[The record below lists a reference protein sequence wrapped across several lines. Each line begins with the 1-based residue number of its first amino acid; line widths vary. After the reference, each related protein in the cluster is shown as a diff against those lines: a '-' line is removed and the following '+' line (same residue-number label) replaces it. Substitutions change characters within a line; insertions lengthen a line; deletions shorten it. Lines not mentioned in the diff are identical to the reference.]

1 MLAVQP
7 PLQALCKGAQSLQWQ
22 VSMNGGLNWSDLAN
36 NSFYS
41 GVTTSQLGVAGVNAS
56 FANYQYRLLATGAG
70 GCQSSSVPVTLQIL
84 IPSLSISQGQG
95 CVGDT
100 VSVMVSITNGPNLG
114 AISLALNYDAQ
125 AIQFVGFSN
134 VNNQISSN
142 VIVNAPAPGGTVI
155 LSWYNLIPAN
165 INGSLITYRFR
176 ILNASGSTLSW
187 DQSIVEL
194 ADIDAIVV
202 GALTYTDGSISLR
215 PTPSFVGSG
224 ISGNTSLAIGGSTT
238 LSAQLVSPASTYQW
252 QVNTGSGVWTNLS
265 NNSTYSGVT
274 ASALS
279 INNVPTSFSGYAYRY
294 IASITGGCV
303 ATSGTAT
310 LSVNVPPPA
319 LSFTTTDGC
328 VGDTVSVG
336 VNLLYGF
343 NLGAITLGLNYDA
356 SKFEYVGTSGVA
368 SGLASNLLI
377 NSPAPGGSV
386 LASWYDLTAAN
397 VNGLIFNLRFR
408 VLTASASSALTWD
421 VPFCELADSSAT
433 VISGVTYTN
442 SVLNSNSAPSVGV
455 GTASGCVGG
464 IASLPVSLN
473 SSCPVGAISLA
484 LPYNPSLLNFTG
496 YSGASAGI
504 NDSNLTVNA
513 ANGVVLISWFGYP
526 AILPTGA
533 LLNLNFEI
541 LNSGSTTINVNPAVS
556 EIANGAGVAYA
567 GVAYTAGSVVG
578 NGPVAGAVTGSTEV
592 YVGGTTRFT
601 SVLQGAISQQWQ
613 VSVDAGATWSSVSNG
628 GNYSGATTNQLTI
641 SGIVTTLDDYRYRLM
656 VTGAGGCQTM
666 SNSVALNV
674 LIPNVGISSASGC
687 LGDTVQVTVSITD
700 APNLGAISLA
710 LNYDAAAVQFIGFNN
725 VNTQISS
732 NVIVNAPAPGG
743 SVILSWYNLIPANI
757 NGQLINFRFRML
769 TNSGSALTWDQSI
782 VELAD
787 IEANI
792 VGALTYSNG
801 SLVGLPTPTFTGNG
815 IYGNTSVGVGSPTR
829 EPLL

>member
-1 MLAVQP
+1 MGYSNVAPSVATSILVNSPLPGGSVLVSWYDLIPADLNGLLFNLKFRARSPGVSSDLIWDLSFNELADSTAAPITGVTYSNGTMGVSSAPAVVLGNASGCVGGSVGIPVSLNSACGVGAISLTIPYDAGRLSFTGYTAVSSLINDSNLTVNASNSSVAISWFGYPAIVPSGQLITLNFNLISGGTSTISVQGSNSEVANAFGVAYSGVIYQGGSISAQGVTFGSTAGNLNLYVGGSTTLTSAVQ
-7 PLQALCKGAQSLQWQ
+7 GAQSLQWQ

-279 INNVPTSFSGYAYRY
+279 INNVPTSFSGYA
-294 IASITGGCV
+294 
-303 ATSGTAT
+303 
-310 LSVNVPPPA
+310 
-319 LSFTTTDGC
+319 
-328 VGDTVSVG
+328 
-336 VNLLYGF
+336 
-343 NLGAITLGLNYDA
+343 
-356 SKFEYVGTSGVA
+356 
-368 SGLASNLLI
+368 
-377 NSPAPGGSV
+377 
-386 LASWYDLTAAN
+386 
-397 VNGLIFNLRFR
+397 
-408 VLTASASSALTWD
+408 
-421 VPFCELADSSAT
+421 
-433 VISGVTYTN
+433 
-442 SVLNSNSAPSVGV
+442 
-455 GTASGCVGG
+455 
-464 IASLPVSLN
+464 
-473 SSCPVGAISLA
+473 
-484 LPYNPSLLNFTG
+484 
-496 YSGASAGI
+496 
-504 NDSNLTVNA
+504 
-513 ANGVVLISWFGYP
+513 
-526 AILPTGA
+526 
-533 LLNLNFEI
+533 
-541 LNSGSTTINVNPAVS
+541 
-556 EIANGAGVAYA
+556 
-567 GVAYTAGSVVG
+567 
-578 NGPVAGAVTGSTEV
+578 
-592 YVGGTTRFT
+592 
-601 SVLQGAISQQWQ
+601 
-613 VSVDAGATWSSVSNG
+613 
-628 GNYSGATTNQLTI
+628 
-641 SGIVTTLDDYRYRLM
+641 
-656 VTGAGGCQTM
+656 
-666 SNSVALNV
+666 
-674 LIPNVGISSASGC
+674 
-687 LGDTVQVTVSITD
+687 
-700 APNLGAISLA
+700 
-710 LNYDAAAVQFIGFNN
+710 
-725 VNTQISS
+725 
-732 NVIVNAPAPGG
+732 
-743 SVILSWYNLIPANI
+743 
-757 NGQLINFRFRML
+757 
-769 TNSGSALTWDQSI
+769 
-782 VELAD
+782 
-787 IEANI
+787 
-792 VGALTYSNG
+792 
-801 SLVGLPTPTFTGNG
+801 
-815 IYGNTSVGVGSPTR
+815 
-829 EPLL
+829 